1 MNAPI
6 HNTERHTEH
15 DTKALQE
22 LDKNNYM
29 HPFTDS
35 KAMHEKGTRIVTGAD
50 GCYIFDSE
58 GGKVL
63 DGMAGLWCVN
73 IGYGRDELA
82 DVAAA
87 QMRQL
92 PYYNSFFGTAH
103 PPVIKLAAQL
113 KKLAPDNIS
122 HVFFTGS
129 GSESNDTNVRMVRHY
144 WQAKGQPTKR
154 TIISRHNAYHGS
166 TMASMS
172 LGGMKGMHE
181 QGGIIDGVEHIMQ
194 PHWYHEALAG
204 ETEDELGL
212 RAAQALETK
221 ILEPGAE
228 NVGAFIGEPVQGAGA
243 VIVPPATYWPEI
255 QRICKKYDLLLI
267 ADEVITGFGRTGNW
281 FACETYGIEAD
292 LMPIAKGLSS
302 GYMPIGGVLISER
315 VAKVVIEGGEF
326 AHGYTYSG
334 HPVAAAVASAN
345 VSIIENEGMVEQ
357 VRDVTG
363 PYLQQR
369 LAELLDHP
377 LVGQVRGVGLMA
389 AIELV
394 KDKENHINYPKELEI
409 GGICRDYAL
418 ANGLVMRAV
427 GASMI
432 MCPPLVI
439 SKEEIDELMEITK
452 RSLDQTLA
460 QVAG

>member
-1 MNAPI
+1 MNAKQY
-6 HNTERHTEH
+6 

-22 LDKNNYM
+22 LDKQHYM

-35 KAMHEKGTRIVTGAD
+35 KAMHEKGTRIITGAD
-50 GCYIFDSE
+50 GCYIYDSE

-73 IGYGRDELA
+73 IGYGRHELA
-82 DVAAA
+82 DVAAK
-87 QMRQL
+87 QMREL

-113 KKLAPDNIS
+113 KKLAPDHIS

-144 WQAKGQPTKR
+144 WQAKGQPSKR
-154 TIISRHNAYHGS
+154 IIISRDNAYHGS

-172 LGGMKGMHE
+172 LGGMKGMHD
-181 QGGIIDGVEHIMQ
+181 QGGIIDGIEHIMQ

-204 ETEDELGL
+204 ETEEQLGL

-221 ILEPGAE
+221 IIECGAE

-243 VIVPPATYWPEI
+243 VIVPPASYWPEI
-255 QRICKKYDLLLI
+255 QRICKKYDILLI

-281 FACETYGIEAD
+281 FACETLGIEAD
-292 LMPIAKGLSS
+292 LMTIAKGLSS
-302 GYMPIGGVLISER
+302 GYMPIGGVLISDR
-315 VAKVVIEGGEF
+315 VAKVVIESGEF

-345 VSIIENEGMVEQ
+345 VSIIENEGMIAL
-357 VRDVTG
+357 VRDETG

-369 LAELLDHP
+369 LAELRDHP
-377 LVGQVRGVGLMA
+377 LVGQIRGIGLMA

-394 KDKENHINYPKELEI
+394 KDKESHANYPKEVGI

-427 GASMI
+427 GDSMI
-432 MCPPLVI
+432 MCPPLII
-439 SKEEIDELMEITK
+439 SKLEIDELIEKTRK
-452 RSLDQTLA
+452 SLDQTLT
-460 QVAG
+460 QVEG

>member
-1 MNAPI
+1 MNAKQ
-6 HNTERHTEH
+6 HDTH

-22 LDKNNYM
+22 LDKLHYM

-35 KAMHEKGTRIVTGAD
+35 KAMHEKGTRIITGAD
-50 GCYIFDSE
+50 GCYIYDSE

-82 DVAAA
+82 DVAAQ
-87 QMRQL
+87 QMREL

-113 KKLAPDNIS
+113 KKLAPDHIS

-129 GSESNDTNVRMVRHY
+129 GSEANDTNVRMVRHY
-144 WQAKGQPTKR
+144 WQAKGQPSKR
-154 TIISRHNAYHGS
+154 TIISRDNAYHGS

-172 LGGMKGMHE
+172 LGGMKGMHA
-181 QGGIIDGVEHIMQ
+181 QGGIIDGIEHIMQ

-204 ETEDELGL
+204 ETENELGL

-221 ILEPGAE
+221 ILEIGAE

-255 QRICKKYDLLLI
+255 QRICKKYDLLVI

-281 FACETYGIEAD
+281 FACETFGIEAD

-345 VSIIENEGMVEQ
+345 VSIIENEGMIDQ

-377 LVGQVRGVGLMA
+377 LVGQVRGIGLMA

-394 KDKENHINYPKELEI
+394 QDKESHTNYPKEVGI

-418 ANGLVMRAV
+418 ENGLVMRAV
-427 GASMI
+427 GDSMI
-432 MCPPLVI
+432 MCPPLII
-439 SKEEIDELMEITK
+439 SKLEIDELVEKTK
-452 RSLDQTLA
+452 KSLDQTLT
-460 QVAG
+460 QVEG

>member
-1 MNAPI
+1 MNAKQ
-6 HNTERHTEH
+6 HEGH

-22 LDKNNYM
+22 LDKQSYM

-35 KAMHEKGTRIVTGAD
+35 KAMHEKGTRIITSAD
-50 GCYIFDSE
+50 GCYIYDSE
-58 GGKVL
+58 GGKTL
-63 DGMAGLWCVN
+63 DGMAGLWCVS

-82 DVAAA
+82 DVAAK
-87 QMRQL
+87 QMREL

-113 KKLAPDNIS
+113 KRLAPDNIS

-129 GSESNDTNVRMVRHY
+129 GSESNDTNVRLVRHY
-144 WQAKGQPTKR
+144 WQAKGQPNKR
-154 TIISRHNAYHGS
+154 TIISRDNAYHGS
-166 TMASMS
+166 TMAAMS
-172 LGGMKGMHE
+172 LGGMKGMHA
-181 QGGIIDGVEHIMQ
+181 QGGIIDGIEHIMQ

-204 ETEDELGL
+204 ETADEFGL

-221 ILEPGAE
+221 ILECGAD

-255 QRICKKYDLLLI
+255 QRICKKYDILLI

-281 FACETYGIEAD
+281 FASETLGIKAD
-292 LMPIAKGLSS
+292 LITIAKGLSS

-345 VSIIENEGMVEQ
+345 LSIIEDEGMIGQ
-357 VRDVTG
+357 VRDETG
-363 PYLQQR
+363 PYLQKR
-369 LAELLDHP
+369 IEELLDHP
-377 LVGQVRGVGLMA
+377 LVGQVRGIGLMA
-389 AIELV
+389 AVELV
-394 KDKENHINYPKELEI
+394 QDKESHTNYPKEVGI

-427 GASMI
+427 GDSMI
-432 MCPPLVI
+432 MCPPLII
-439 SKEEIDELMEITK
+439 SKLEIDELIEITK
-452 RSLDQTLA
+452 KSLDQTLT
-460 QVAG
+460 QIEG

>member
-1 MNAPI
+1 MNAKQY
-6 HNTERHTEH
+6 

-22 LDKNNYM
+22 LDKQHYM

-35 KAMHEKGTRIVTGAD
+35 KAMHEKGTRIITGAD
-50 GCYIFDSE
+50 GCYIYDSE

-82 DVAAA
+82 DVAAQ
-87 QMRQL
+87 QMREL

-113 KKLAPDNIS
+113 KKLAPDHIS

-129 GSESNDTNVRMVRHY
+129 GSESNDTIVRMVRHY

-154 TIISRHNAYHGS
+154 IIISRDNAYHGS

-172 LGGMKGMHE
+172 LGGMKGMHA
-181 QGGIIDGVEHIMQ
+181 QGGIIDGIEHIMQ

-204 ETEDELGL
+204 ETEAELGL
-212 RAAQALETK
+212 RAAQALESK
-221 ILEPGAE
+221 ILECGAE
-228 NVGAFIGEPVQGAGA
+228 NVAAFIGEPVQGAGA
-243 VIVPPATYWPEI
+243 VIVPPSTYWPEI
-255 QRICKKYDLLLI
+255 QRICKQYDILLI

-281 FACETYGIEAD
+281 FACETLGIEAD
-292 LMPIAKGLSS
+292 LMTIAKGLSS

-315 VAKVVIEGGEF
+315 VAKVVIDGGEF
-326 AHGYTYSG
+326 THGYTYSG

-345 VSIIENEGMVEQ
+345 VSIIENEGMIEQ

-377 LVGQVRGVGLMA
+377 LVGQVRGIGLMA

-394 KDKENHINYPKELEI
+394 KDKASHTNYPKEVGI

-427 GASMI
+427 GDSMI
-432 MCPPLVI
+432 MCPPLII
-439 SKEEIDELMEITK
+439 SKLEIDELVEKTK
-452 RSLDQTLA
+452 KSLDQTLT
-460 QVAG
+460 QVEG

>member
-1 MNAPI
+1 MNAKQ
-6 HNTERHTEH
+6 HDTH

-22 LDKNNYM
+22 LDKQHYM

-35 KAMHEKGTRIVTGAD
+35 KAMHEKGTRIITGAD
-50 GCYIFDSE
+50 GCYIYDSE

-82 DVAAA
+82 DVAAQ
-87 QMRQL
+87 QMREL

-113 KKLAPDNIS
+113 KKLAPDHIS

-129 GSESNDTNVRMVRHY
+129 GSEANDTNVRMVRHY
-144 WQAKGQPTKR
+144 WQAKGQPSKR
-154 TIISRHNAYHGS
+154 TIISRDNAYHGS

-172 LGGMKGMHE
+172 LGGMKGMHA
-181 QGGIIDGVEHIMQ
+181 QGGIIDGIEHIMQ

-221 ILEPGAE
+221 ILEIGAE

-243 VIVPPATYWPEI
+243 VIVPPVTYWPEI
-255 QRICKKYDLLLI
+255 QRICKKYDLLVI

-281 FACETYGIEAD
+281 FACETFGIEAD

-345 VSIIENEGMVEQ
+345 VSIIENEGMIDQ

-377 LVGQVRGVGLMA
+377 LVGQVRGIGLMA

-394 KDKENHINYPKELEI
+394 QDKESHTNYPKEVGI

-418 ANGLVMRAV
+418 ENGLVMRAV
-427 GASMI
+427 GDSMI
-432 MCPPLVI
+432 MCPPLII
-439 SKEEIDELMEITK
+439 SKLEIDELVEKTK
-452 RSLDQTLA
+452 KSLDQTLT
-460 QVAG
+460 QVEG

>member
-1 MNAPI
+1 MNAKQ
-6 HNTERHTEH
+6 H

-22 LDKNNYM
+22 LDRQHYM

-35 KAMHEKGTRIVTGAD
+35 KAMHEKGTRVITGAD
-50 GCYIFDSE
+50 GCYIYDSE

-73 IGYGRDELA
+73 VGYGRHELA
-82 DVAAA
+82 DVAAK
-87 QMRQL
+87 QMREL

-113 KKLAPDNIS
+113 KKLAPKHIS

-144 WQAKGQPTKR
+144 WQAKGQPSKR
-154 TIISRHNAYHGS
+154 IIISRDNAYHGS

-172 LGGMKGMHE
+172 LGGMKGMHS
-181 QGGIIDGVEHIMQ
+181 QGGIIDGIEHIMQ
-194 PHWYHEALAG
+194 PHWYHEAVAG
-204 ETEDELGL
+204 ETEEELGL

-221 ILEPGAE
+221 IIEGGAE
-228 NVGAFIGEPVQGAGA
+228 NVAAFIGEPVQGAGA
-243 VIVPPATYWPEI
+243 VIVPPSTYWPEI
-255 QRICKKYDLLLI
+255 QRLCKKYDILLI

-281 FACETYGIEAD
+281 FASETLGIEAD
-292 LMPIAKGLSS
+292 LMTIAKGLSS

-315 VAKVVIEGGEF
+315 VAKVVIESGEF

-345 VSIIENEGMVEQ
+345 VSIIENEGMIEK

-369 LAELLDHP
+369 LAELVDHP
-377 LVGQVRGVGLMA
+377 LVGQVRGIGLMA

-394 KDKENHINYPKELEI
+394 QDKESHSNYPKEVGI

-427 GASMI
+427 GDSMI
-432 MCPPLVI
+432 MCPPLII
-439 SKEEIDELMEITK
+439 SKLEIDELIEKIK
-452 RSLDQTLA
+452 KSLDQTLT
-460 QVAG
+460 QVER

>member
-1 MNAPI
+1 MNAKQ
-6 HNTERHTEH
+6 HEGH

-22 LDKNNYM
+22 LDKQSYM

-35 KAMHEKGTRIVTGAD
+35 KAMHEKGTRIITSAD
-50 GCYIFDSE
+50 GCYIYDSE
-58 GGKVL
+58 GGKTL
-63 DGMAGLWCVN
+63 DGMAGLWCVS

-82 DVAAA
+82 DVAAK
-87 QMRQL
+87 QMREL

-113 KKLAPDNIS
+113 KRLAPDNIS

-129 GSESNDTNVRMVRHY
+129 GSESNDTNVRLVRHY
-144 WQAKGQPTKR
+144 WQAKGQPNKR
-154 TIISRHNAYHGS
+154 TIISRDNAYHGS
-166 TMASMS
+166 TMAAMS
-172 LGGMKGMHE
+172 LGGMKGMHA
-181 QGGIIDGVEHIMQ
+181 QGGIIDGIEHIMQ

-204 ETEDELGL
+204 ETADEFGL

-221 ILEPGAE
+221 ILECGAD

-255 QRICKKYDLLLI
+255 QRICKKYDILLI

-281 FACETYGIEAD
+281 FASETLGIKAD
-292 LMPIAKGLSS
+292 LITIAKGLSS
-302 GYMPIGGVLISER
+302 GYMPIGGVLISEK

-345 VSIIENEGMVEQ
+345 LSIIEDEGMIAQ
-357 VRDVTG
+357 VRDETG
-363 PYLQQR
+363 PYLQKR
-369 LAELLDHP
+369 LEELLDHP
-377 LVGQVRGVGLMA
+377 LVGQVRGIGLMA
-389 AIELV
+389 AVELV
-394 KDKENHINYPKELEI
+394 QDKESHTNYPKEVGI

-427 GASMI
+427 GDSMI
-432 MCPPLVI
+432 MCPPLII
-439 SKEEIDELMEITK
+439 SKLEIDELIEITK
-452 RSLDQTLA
+452 KSLDQTLT
-460 QVAG
+460 QIEG

>member
-1 MNAPI
+1 MNAKQ
-6 HNTERHTEH
+6 HDTH

-22 LDKNNYM
+22 LDKQHYM

-35 KAMHEKGTRIVTGAD
+35 KAMHEKGTRIITGAD
-50 GCYIFDSE
+50 GCYIYDSE

-82 DVAAA
+82 DVAAQ
-87 QMRQL
+87 QMREL

-113 KKLAPDNIS
+113 KKLAPDHIS

-129 GSESNDTNVRMVRHY
+129 GSEANDTNVRMVRHY
-144 WQAKGQPTKR
+144 WQAKGQPSKR
-154 TIISRHNAYHGS
+154 TIISRDNAYHGS

-172 LGGMKGMHE
+172 LGGMKGMHA
-181 QGGIIDGVEHIMQ
+181 QGGIIDGIEHIMQ

-221 ILEPGAE
+221 ILEIGAE

-255 QRICKKYDLLLI
+255 QRICKKYDLLVI

-281 FACETYGIEAD
+281 FACETFGIEAD

-345 VSIIENEGMVEQ
+345 VSIIENEGMIDQ

-377 LVGQVRGVGLMA
+377 LVGQVRGIGLMA

-394 KDKENHINYPKELEI
+394 QDKESHTNYPKEVGI

-418 ANGLVMRAV
+418 ENGLVMRAV
-427 GASMI
+427 GDSMI
-432 MCPPLVI
+432 MCPPLII
-439 SKEEIDELMEITK
+439 SKLEIDELVEKTK
-452 RSLDQTLA
+452 KSLDQTLT
-460 QVAG
+460 QVEG

>member
-1 MNAPI
+1 MNAKQ
-6 HNTERHTEH
+6 HEGH

-22 LDKNNYM
+22 LDKQSYM

-35 KAMHEKGTRIVTGAD
+35 KAMHEKGTRIITSAD
-50 GCYIFDSE
+50 GCYIYDSE
-58 GGKVL
+58 GGKTL
-63 DGMAGLWCVN
+63 DGMAGLWCVS

-82 DVAAA
+82 DVAAK
-87 QMRQL
+87 QMREL

-113 KKLAPDNIS
+113 KRLAPDNIS

-129 GSESNDTNVRMVRHY
+129 GSESNDTNVRLVRHY
-144 WQAKGQPTKR
+144 WQAKGQPNKR
-154 TIISRHNAYHGS
+154 TIISRDNAYHGS
-166 TMASMS
+166 TMAAMS
-172 LGGMKGMHE
+172 LGGMKGMHA
-181 QGGIIDGVEHIMQ
+181 QGGIIDGIEHIMQ

-204 ETEDELGL
+204 ETADEFGL

-221 ILEPGAE
+221 ILECGAD

-255 QRICKKYDLLLI
+255 QRICKKYDILLI

-281 FACETYGIEAD
+281 FASETLGIKAD
-292 LMPIAKGLSS
+292 LITIAKGLSS

-345 VSIIENEGMVEQ
+345 LSIIEDEGMIAQ
-357 VRDVTG
+357 VRDETG
-363 PYLQQR
+363 PYLQKR
-369 LAELLDHP
+369 LEELLDHP
-377 LVGQVRGVGLMA
+377 LVGQVRGIGLMA
-389 AIELV
+389 AVELV
-394 KDKENHINYPKELEI
+394 QDKESHTNYPKEVGI

-427 GASMI
+427 GDSMI
-432 MCPPLVI
+432 MCPPLII
-439 SKEEIDELMEITK
+439 SKLEIDELIEITK
-452 RSLDQTLA
+452 KSLDQTLT
-460 QVAG
+460 QIEG

>member
-1 MNAPI
+1 MNAKQ
-6 HNTERHTEH
+6 HEGH

-22 LDKNNYM
+22 LDKQSYM

-35 KAMHEKGTRIVTGAD
+35 KAMHEKGTRIITSAD
-50 GCYIFDSE
+50 GCYIYDSE
-58 GGKVL
+58 GGKTL
-63 DGMAGLWCVN
+63 DGMAGLWCVS

-82 DVAAA
+82 DVAAK
-87 QMRQL
+87 QMREL

-113 KKLAPDNIS
+113 KRLAPDNIS

-129 GSESNDTNVRMVRHY
+129 GSESNDTNVRLVRHY

-154 TIISRHNAYHGS
+154 TIISRDNAYHGS
-166 TMASMS
+166 TMAAMS
-172 LGGMKGMHE
+172 LGGMKGMHA
-181 QGGIIDGVEHIMQ
+181 QGGIIDGIEHIMQ

-204 ETEDELGL
+204 ETADEFGL

-221 ILEPGAE
+221 ILECGAD

-255 QRICKKYDLLLI
+255 QRICKKYDILLI

-281 FACETYGIEAD
+281 FASETLGIKAD
-292 LMPIAKGLSS
+292 LITIAKGLSS

-345 VSIIENEGMVEQ
+345 LSIIEDEGMIAQ
-357 VRDVTG
+357 VRDETG
-363 PYLQQR
+363 PYLQKR
-369 LAELLDHP
+369 LEELLDHP
-377 LVGQVRGVGLMA
+377 LVGQVRGIGLMA
-389 AIELV
+389 AVELV
-394 KDKENHINYPKELEI
+394 QDKESHTNYPKEVGI

-427 GASMI
+427 GDSMI
-432 MCPPLVI
+432 LCPPLII
-439 SKEEIDELMEITK
+439 SKLEIDELIEIIK
-452 RSLDQTLA
+452 KSLDQTLT
-460 QVAG
+460 QVEG

>member
-1 MNAPI
+1 MNAKQ
-6 HNTERHTEH
+6 HEGH

-22 LDKNNYM
+22 LDKQSYM

-35 KAMHEKGTRIVTGAD
+35 KAMHEKGTRIITSAD
-50 GCYIFDSE
+50 GCYIYDSE
-58 GGKVL
+58 GGKTL
-63 DGMAGLWCVN
+63 DGMAGLWCVS

-82 DVAAA
+82 DVAAK
-87 QMRQL
+87 QMREL

-113 KKLAPDNIS
+113 KRLAPDNIS

-144 WQAKGQPTKR
+144 WQAKGQPNKR
-154 TIISRHNAYHGS
+154 TIISRDNAYHGS
-166 TMASMS
+166 TMAAMS
-172 LGGMKGMHE
+172 LGGMKGMHA
-181 QGGIIDGVEHIMQ
+181 QGGIIDGIEHIMQ

-204 ETEDELGL
+204 ETADEFGL

-221 ILEPGAE
+221 ILECGAD

-255 QRICKKYDLLLI
+255 QRICKKYDILLI

-281 FACETYGIEAD
+281 FASETLGIKAD
-292 LMPIAKGLSS
+292 LITIAKGLSS

-345 VSIIENEGMVEQ
+345 LSIIEDEGMIGQ
-357 VRDVTG
+357 VRDETG
-363 PYLQQR
+363 PYLQKR
-369 LAELLDHP
+369 IEELLDHP
-377 LVGQVRGVGLMA
+377 LVGQVRGIGLMA
-389 AIELV
+389 AVELV
-394 KDKENHINYPKELEI
+394 QDKESHTNYPKEVGI

-427 GASMI
+427 GESMI
-432 MCPPLVI
+432 LCPPLII
-439 SKEEIDELMEITK
+439 SKLEIDELIEIIK
-452 RSLDQTLA
+452 KSLDQTLT
-460 QVAG
+460 QVEG

>member
-1 MNAPI
+1 MNAKQ
-6 HNTERHTEH
+6 HESH

-22 LDKNNYM
+22 LDKQSYM

-35 KAMHEKGTRIVTGAD
+35 KAMHEKGTRIITSAD
-50 GCYIFDSE
+50 GCYIYDSE
-58 GGKVL
+58 GGKTL
-63 DGMAGLWCVN
+63 DGMAGLWCVS

-82 DVAAA
+82 DVAAK
-87 QMRQL
+87 QMREL

-113 KKLAPDNIS
+113 KRLAPDNIS

-129 GSESNDTNVRMVRHY
+129 GSESNDTNVRLVRHY
-144 WQAKGQPTKR
+144 WQAKGQPNKR
-154 TIISRHNAYHGS
+154 TIISRDNAYHGS
-166 TMASMS
+166 TMAAMS
-172 LGGMKGMHE
+172 LGGMKGMHA
-181 QGGIIDGVEHIMQ
+181 QGGIIDGIEHIMQ

-204 ETEDELGL
+204 ETADEFGL

-221 ILEPGAE
+221 ILECGAD

-255 QRICKKYDLLLI
+255 QRICKKYDILLI

-281 FACETYGIEAD
+281 FASETLGIKAD
-292 LMPIAKGLSS
+292 LITIAKGLSS

-345 VSIIENEGMVEQ
+345 LSIIEDEGMIAQ
-357 VRDVTG
+357 VRDETG
-363 PYLQQR
+363 PYLQKR
-369 LAELLDHP
+369 IEELLDHP
-377 LVGQVRGVGLMA
+377 LVGQVRGIGLMA
-389 AIELV
+389 AVELV
-394 KDKENHINYPKELEI
+394 QDKESHTNYPKEVGI

-427 GASMI
+427 GDSMI
-432 MCPPLVI
+432 LCPPLII
-439 SKEEIDELMEITK
+439 SKLEIDELIEIIK
-452 RSLDQTLA
+452 KSLDQTLT
-460 QVAG
+460 QVEG

>member
-1 MNAPI
+1 MNAKQ
-6 HNTERHTEH
+6 H
-15 DTKALQE
+15 DTKALQQ
-22 LDKNNYM
+22 LDKQSYM

-35 KAMHEKGTRIVTGAD
+35 KAMHEKGTRIITGAD
-50 GCYIFDSE
+50 GCYIYDSE

-73 IGYGRDELA
+73 VGYGRDELA
-82 DVAAA
+82 DVAAK
-87 QMRQL
+87 QMREL

-129 GSESNDTNVRMVRHY
+129 GSESNDTNIRMVRHY
-144 WQAKGQPTKR
+144 WQVKGQPTKR

-181 QGGIIDGVEHIMQ
+181 QGGIIEGIEHIMQ

-204 ETEDELGL
+204 ETEDQLGL

-221 ILEPGAE
+221 ILELGAE

-281 FACETYGIEAD
+281 FACETLGIEAD
-292 LMPIAKGLSS
+292 LIPIAKGLSS

-315 VAKVVIEGGEF
+315 VAKVVIDGGEF

-345 VSIIENEGMVEQ
+345 VSIIENEGLVEK
-357 VRDVTG
+357 VKYDTG

-377 LVGQVRGVGLMA
+377 LVGQVRGIGLMA

-394 KDKENHINYPKELEI
+394 QDKETHTNYPKEAGV

-427 GASMI
+427 GDSMI
-432 MCPPLVI
+432 MCPPLII
-439 SKEEIDELMEITK
+439 SKAEIDELVEKTK
-452 RSLDQTLA
+452 KSLDQTLA
-460 QVAG
+460 QVKG

>member
-1 MNAPI
+1 MNAKQ
-6 HNTERHTEH
+6 HESH

-22 LDKNNYM
+22 LDKQSYM

-35 KAMHEKGTRIVTGAD
+35 KAMHEKGTRIITSAD
-50 GCYIFDSE
+50 GCYIYDSE
-58 GGKVL
+58 GGKTL
-63 DGMAGLWCVN
+63 DGMAGLWCVS

-82 DVAAA
+82 DVAAK
-87 QMRQL
+87 QMREL

-113 KKLAPDNIS
+113 KRLAPDNIS

-144 WQAKGQPTKR
+144 WQAKGQPNKR
-154 TIISRHNAYHGS
+154 TIISRDNAYHGS
-166 TMASMS
+166 TMAAMS
-172 LGGMKGMHE
+172 LGGMKGMHA
-181 QGGIIDGVEHIMQ
+181 QGGIIDGIEHIMQ

-204 ETEDELGL
+204 ETADEFGL

-221 ILEPGAE
+221 ILECGAD

-255 QRICKKYDLLLI
+255 QRICKKYHILLI

-281 FACETYGIEAD
+281 FASETLGIKAD
-292 LMPIAKGLSS
+292 LITIAKGLSS

-345 VSIIENEGMVEQ
+345 LSIIEDEGMIGQ
-357 VRDVTG
+357 VRDETG
-363 PYLQQR
+363 PYLQKR
-369 LAELLDHP
+369 IEELLDHP
-377 LVGQVRGVGLMA
+377 LVGQVRGIGLMA
-389 AIELV
+389 AVELV
-394 KDKENHINYPKELEI
+394 QDKESHTNYPKEVGI

-427 GASMI
+427 GDSMI
-432 MCPPLVI
+432 LCPPLII
-439 SKEEIDELMEITK
+439 SKLEIDELIEIIK
-452 RSLDQTLA
+452 KSLNQTLT
-460 QVAG
+460 QVEG

>member
-1 MNAPI
+1 MNATP
-6 HNTERHTEH
+6 H

-22 LDKNNYM
+22 LDRQHYM

-35 KAMHEKGTRIVTGAD
+35 KAMHEKGTRIITRAD
-50 GCYIFDSE
+50 GCYIYDSE

-73 IGYGRDELA
+73 IGYGRNELA
-82 DVAAA
+82 DVAAQ
-87 QMRQL
+87 QMREL

-113 KKLAPDNIS
+113 KKLAPKHIS

-154 TIISRHNAYHGS
+154 IIISRDNAYHGS

-172 LGGMKGMHE
+172 LGGMKGMHS
-181 QGGIIDGVEHIMQ
+181 QGGIIDGIEHIMQ
-194 PHWYHEALAG
+194 PHWYHEALPG

-221 ILEPGAE
+221 IIECGVD
-228 NVGAFIGEPVQGAGA
+228 NVAAFIGEPVQGAGA
-243 VIVPPATYWPEI
+243 VIVPPSTYWPEI
-255 QRICKKYDLLLI
+255 QRICKKYDILLI

-281 FACETYGIEAD
+281 FASETLGIEAD
-292 LMPIAKGLSS
+292 LMTIAKGLSS

-345 VSIIENEGMVEQ
+345 VSIIENEGMIDQ

-377 LVGQVRGVGLMA
+377 LVGQVRGIGLMG

-394 KDKENHINYPKELEI
+394 KDKQSHANYPKEVGI

-427 GASMI
+427 GESMI
-432 MCPPLVI
+432 MCPPLII
-439 SKEEIDELMEITK
+439 SKLEIDELIEITK
-452 RSLDQTLA
+452 KSLDQTLT
-460 QVAG
+460 QVEG

>member
-1 MNAPI
+1 MNAKQ
-6 HNTERHTEH
+6 HESH

-22 LDKNNYM
+22 LDKQSYM

-35 KAMHEKGTRIVTGAD
+35 KAMHEKGTRIITSAD
-50 GCYIFDSE
+50 GCYIYDSE
-58 GGKVL
+58 GGKTL
-63 DGMAGLWCVN
+63 DGMAGLWCVS

-82 DVAAA
+82 DVAAK
-87 QMRQL
+87 QMREL

-113 KKLAPDNIS
+113 KRLAPDNIS

-154 TIISRHNAYHGS
+154 TIISRDNAYHGS

-172 LGGMKGMHE
+172 LGGMKGMHA
-181 QGGIIDGVEHIMQ
+181 QGGIIDGIEHIMQ
-194 PHWYHEALAG
+194 PHWYHEALSG
-204 ETEDELGL
+204 ETADEFGL

-221 ILEPGAE
+221 ILECGAD

-255 QRICKKYDLLLI
+255 QRICKKYDILLI

-281 FACETYGIEAD
+281 FASETLGIKAD
-292 LMPIAKGLSS
+292 LITIAKGLSS

-345 VSIIENEGMVEQ
+345 LSIIEDEGMIGQ
-357 VRDVTG
+357 VRDETG

-377 LVGQVRGVGLMA
+377 LVGQVRGIGLMA
-389 AIELV
+389 AVELV
-394 KDKENHINYPKELEI
+394 QDKESHTNYPKEVGI

-427 GASMI
+427 GDSMI
-432 MCPPLVI
+432 MCPPLII
-439 SKEEIDELMEITK
+439 SKLEIDELIEIIK
-452 RSLDQTLA
+452 KSLDQTLT
-460 QVAG
+460 QVEG

>member
-6 HNTERHTEH
+6 HNTERNTEH

-22 LDKNNYM
+22 LDKQNYM

-35 KAMHEKGTRIVTGAD
+35 KALHEKGTRIITGAD

-172 LGGMKGMHE
+172 LGGMKGMHD

-204 ETEDELGL
+204 ESEDELGL

-221 ILEPGAE
+221 ILELGAE

-315 VAKVVIEGGEF
+315 VAKVVIDGGEF

-394 KDKENHINYPKELEI
+394 QDKENHTNYPKDVAI

-427 GASMI
+427 GDSMI
-432 MCPPLVI
+432 MCPPLII
-439 SKEEIDELMEITK
+439 SKAQIDELMDITK

-460 QVAG
+460 QVTG

>member
-1 MNAPI
+1 MNAKQ
-6 HNTERHTEH
+6 HESH

-22 LDKNNYM
+22 LDKQSYM

-35 KAMHEKGTRIVTGAD
+35 KAMHEKGTRIITSAD
-50 GCYIFDSE
+50 GCYIYDSE
-58 GGKVL
+58 GGKTL
-63 DGMAGLWCVN
+63 DGMAGLWCVS

-82 DVAAA
+82 DVAAK
-87 QMRQL
+87 QMREL

-113 KKLAPDNIS
+113 KRLAPDNIS

-129 GSESNDTNVRMVRHY
+129 GSESNDTNVRLVRHY

-154 TIISRHNAYHGS
+154 TIISRDNAYHGS
-166 TMASMS
+166 TMAAMS
-172 LGGMKGMHE
+172 LGGMKGMHA
-181 QGGIIDGVEHIMQ
+181 QGGIIDGIEHIMQ

-204 ETEDELGL
+204 ETADEFGL

-221 ILEPGAE
+221 ILECGAD

-255 QRICKKYDLLLI
+255 QRICKKYHILLI

-281 FACETYGIEAD
+281 FASETLGIKAD
-292 LMPIAKGLSS
+292 LITIAKGLSS

-345 VSIIENEGMVEQ
+345 LSIIEDEGMIAQ
-357 VRDVTG
+357 VRDETG

-377 LVGQVRGVGLMA
+377 LVGQVRGIGLMA
-389 AIELV
+389 AVELV
-394 KDKENHINYPKELEI
+394 QDKESHTNYPKEVGI

-427 GASMI
+427 GDSMI
-432 MCPPLVI
+432 LCPPLII
-439 SKEEIDELMEITK
+439 SKLEIDELIEIIK
-452 RSLDQTLA
+452 KSLDQTLT
-460 QVAG
+460 QVEG

>member
-1 MNAPI
+1 MNAKQ
-6 HNTERHTEH
+6 HESH

-22 LDKNNYM
+22 LDKHSYM

-35 KAMHEKGTRIVTGAD
+35 KAMHEKGTRIITSAD
-50 GCYIFDSE
+50 GCYIYDSE
-58 GGKVL
+58 GGKTL
-63 DGMAGLWCVN
+63 DGMAGLWCVS

-82 DVAAA
+82 DVAAK
-87 QMRQL
+87 QMREL

-113 KKLAPDNIS
+113 KRLAPDNIS

-154 TIISRHNAYHGS
+154 TIISRDNAYHGS

-172 LGGMKGMHE
+172 LGGMKGMHA
-181 QGGIIDGVEHIMQ
+181 QGGIIDGIEHIMQ

-204 ETEDELGL
+204 ETADEFGL

-221 ILEPGAE
+221 ILECGAD

-255 QRICKKYDLLLI
+255 QRICKKYDILLI

-281 FACETYGIEAD
+281 FASETLGIKAD
-292 LMPIAKGLSS
+292 LITIAKGLSS

-345 VSIIENEGMVEQ
+345 LSIIEDEGMIGQ
-357 VRDVTG
+357 VRDETG
-363 PYLQQR
+363 PYLQKR
-369 LAELLDHP
+369 LEELLDHP
-377 LVGQVRGVGLMA
+377 LVGQVRGIGLMA
-389 AIELV
+389 AVELV
-394 KDKENHINYPKELEI
+394 QDKESHTNYPKEVGI

-427 GASMI
+427 GESMI
-432 MCPPLVI
+432 MCPPLII
-439 SKEEIDELMEITK
+439 SKLEIDELIEIIK
-452 RSLDQTLA
+452 KSLDQTLT
-460 QVAG
+460 QVEG

>member
-1 MNAPI
+1 
-6 HNTERHTEH
+6 
-15 DTKALQE
+15 
-22 LDKNNYM
+22 M

-35 KAMHEKGTRIVTGAD
+35 KAMHEKGTRIITGAD
-50 GCYIFDSE
+50 GCYIYDSE

-73 IGYGRDELA
+73 VGYGRHELA
-82 DVAAA
+82 DVAAK
-87 QMRQL
+87 QMREL

-113 KKLAPDNIS
+113 KKLAPKHIS

-144 WQAKGQPTKR
+144 WQAKGQPSKR
-154 TIISRHNAYHGS
+154 IIISRDNAYHGS

-172 LGGMKGMHE
+172 LGGMKGMHS
-181 QGGIIDGVEHIMQ
+181 QGGIIDGIEHIMQ
-194 PHWYHEALAG
+194 PHWYHEAFAG
-204 ETEDELGL
+204 ETEEELGL

-221 ILEPGAE
+221 IIECGAE
-228 NVGAFIGEPVQGAGA
+228 NVAAFIGEPVQGAGA
-243 VIVPPATYWPEI
+243 VIVPPSTYWPEI
-255 QRICKKYDLLLI
+255 QRLCKKYDILLI

-281 FACETYGIEAD
+281 FASETLGIEAD
-292 LMPIAKGLSS
+292 LMTIAKGLSS

-315 VAKVVIEGGEF
+315 VAKVVIESGEF

-345 VSIIENEGMVEQ
+345 VSIIENEGMIEK

-369 LAELLDHP
+369 LAELVDHP
-377 LVGQVRGVGLMA
+377 LVGQVRGIGLMA

-394 KDKENHINYPKELEI
+394 QDKESHSNYPKEVGI

-427 GASMI
+427 GDSMI
-432 MCPPLVI
+432 MCPPLII
-439 SKEEIDELMEITK
+439 SKLEIDELIEKIK
-452 RSLDQTLA
+452 KSLDQTLT
-460 QVAG
+460 QVER

>member
-6 HNTERHTEH
+6 HNTEH

-22 LDKNNYM
+22 LDKQNYM

-35 KAMHEKGTRIVTGAD
+35 KALHEKGTRIVTGAD

-172 LGGMKGMHE
+172 LGGMKGMHD

-221 ILEPGAE
+221 ILELGAE

-315 VAKVVIEGGEF
+315 VAKVVIDGGEF

-394 KDKENHINYPKELEI
+394 QDKENHTNYPKDLAI

-427 GASMI
+427 GDSMI

-439 SKEEIDELMEITK
+439 SKAEIDELMDITK

>member
-1 MNAPI
+1 MNAKQ
-6 HNTERHTEH
+6 HESH

-22 LDKNNYM
+22 LDKQSYM

-35 KAMHEKGTRIVTGAD
+35 KAMHEKGTRIITSAD
-50 GCYIFDSE
+50 GCYIYDSE
-58 GGKVL
+58 GGKTL
-63 DGMAGLWCVN
+63 DGMAGLWCVS

-82 DVAAA
+82 DVAAK
-87 QMRQL
+87 QMREL

-113 KKLAPDNIS
+113 KRLAPDNIS

-129 GSESNDTNVRMVRHY
+129 GSESNDTNVRLVRHY

-154 TIISRHNAYHGS
+154 TIISRDNAYHGS
-166 TMASMS
+166 TMAAMS
-172 LGGMKGMHE
+172 LGGMKGMHA
-181 QGGIIDGVEHIMQ
+181 QGGIIDGIEHIMQ

-204 ETEDELGL
+204 ETADEFGL

-221 ILEPGAE
+221 ILECGAD

-255 QRICKKYDLLLI
+255 QRICKKYDILLI

-281 FACETYGIEAD
+281 FASETLGIKAD
-292 LMPIAKGLSS
+292 LITIAKGLSS

-345 VSIIENEGMVEQ
+345 LSIIEDEGMIAQ
-357 VRDVTG
+357 VRDETG
-363 PYLQQR
+363 PYLQKR
-369 LAELLDHP
+369 IEELLDHP
-377 LVGQVRGVGLMA
+377 LVGQVRGIGLMA
-389 AIELV
+389 AVELV
-394 KDKENHINYPKELEI
+394 QDKESHTNYPKEVGI

-427 GASMI
+427 GDSMI
-432 MCPPLVI
+432 LCPPLII
-439 SKEEIDELMEITK
+439 SKLEIDELIEIIK
-452 RSLDQTLA
+452 KSLDQTLT
-460 QVAG
+460 QVEG

>member
-1 MNAPI
+1 MNAKQ
-6 HNTERHTEH
+6 HEGH

-22 LDKNNYM
+22 LDKQSYM

-35 KAMHEKGTRIVTGAD
+35 KAMHEKGTRIITSAD
-50 GCYIFDSE
+50 GCYIYDSE
-58 GGKVL
+58 GGKTL
-63 DGMAGLWCVN
+63 DGMAGLWCVS

-82 DVAAA
+82 DVAAK
-87 QMRQL
+87 QMREL

-113 KKLAPDNIS
+113 KRLAPDNIS

-129 GSESNDTNVRMVRHY
+129 GSESNDTNVRLVRHY
-144 WQAKGQPTKR
+144 WQAKGQPNKR
-154 TIISRHNAYHGS
+154 TIISRDNAYHGS
-166 TMASMS
+166 TMAAMS
-172 LGGMKGMHE
+172 LGGMKGMHA
-181 QGGIIDGVEHIMQ
+181 QGGIIDGIEHIMQ

-204 ETEDELGL
+204 ETADEFGL

-221 ILEPGAE
+221 ILECGAD

-255 QRICKKYDLLLI
+255 QRICKKYDILLI

-281 FACETYGIEAD
+281 FASETLGIKAD
-292 LMPIAKGLSS
+292 LITIAKGLSS
-302 GYMPIGGVLISER
+302 GYMPIGGVLISEK

-345 VSIIENEGMVEQ
+345 LSIIEDEGMIAQ
-357 VRDVTG
+357 VRDETG
-363 PYLQQR
+363 PYLQKR
-369 LAELLDHP
+369 IEELLDHP
-377 LVGQVRGVGLMA
+377 LVGQVRGIGLMA
-389 AIELV
+389 AVELV
-394 KDKENHINYPKELEI
+394 QDKESHTNYPKEVGI

-427 GASMI
+427 GDSMI
-432 MCPPLVI
+432 MCPPLII
-439 SKEEIDELMEITK
+439 SKLEIDELIEITK
-452 RSLDQTLA
+452 KSLDQTLT
-460 QVAG
+460 QIEG

>member
-1 MNAPI
+1 MNASM
-6 HNTERHTEH
+6 HNTKH

-22 LDKNNYM
+22 LDKQHYM

-35 KAMHEKGTRIVTGAD
+35 KAMHEKGTRIITGAD
-50 GCYIFDSE
+50 GCYIYDSE

-63 DGMAGLWCVN
+63 DGMAGLWCVA
-73 IGYGRDELA
+73 IGYGRHELA

-87 QMRQL
+87 QMREL

-103 PPVIKLAAQL
+103 PPVIKLAEQL
-113 KKLAPDNIS
+113 IKLAPDNIS

-144 WQAKGQPTKR
+144 WQAKGQASKR
-154 TIISRHNAYHGS
+154 TIISRHNSYHGS
-166 TMASMS
+166 TMAAMS

-181 QGGIIDGVEHIMQ
+181 QGGIIDGIEHIMQ
-194 PHWYHEALAG
+194 PHWYHEAQPG
-204 ETEDELGL
+204 ETVDELGL
-212 RAAQALETK
+212 RAAQELETK
-221 ILEPGAE
+221 ILELGAD

-281 FACETYGIEAD
+281 FGCETFGIEAD
-292 LMPIAKGLSS
+292 LIPIAKGLSS

-315 VAKVVIEGGEF
+315 VAKVVIDGGEF
-326 AHGYTYSG
+326 NHGYTYSG

-394 KDKENHINYPKELEI
+394 QDKEQHKNYPKDLGV
-409 GGICRDYAL
+409 GGICRDFAL

-427 GASMI
+427 GDSMI
-432 MCPPLVI
+432 ICPPLVI
-439 SKEEIDELMEITK
+439 SKAEIDELMEKTQK
-452 RSLDQTLA
+452 SLDQTLV
-460 QVAG
+460 QIQG

>member
-1 MNAPI
+1 MNAKQ
-6 HNTERHTEH
+6 HESH

-22 LDKNNYM
+22 LDKQSYM

-35 KAMHEKGTRIVTGAD
+35 KAMHEKGTRIITSAD
-50 GCYIFDSE
+50 GCYIYDSE
-58 GGKVL
+58 GGKTL
-63 DGMAGLWCVN
+63 DGMAGLWCVS

-82 DVAAA
+82 DVAAK
-87 QMRQL
+87 QMREL

-113 KKLAPDNIS
+113 KRLAPDNIS

-129 GSESNDTNVRMVRHY
+129 GSESNDTNVRLVRHY
-144 WQAKGQPTKR
+144 WQAKGQPNKR
-154 TIISRHNAYHGS
+154 TIISRDNAYHGS
-166 TMASMS
+166 TMAAMS
-172 LGGMKGMHE
+172 LGGMKGMHA
-181 QGGIIDGVEHIMQ
+181 QGGIIDGIEHIMQ

-204 ETEDELGL
+204 ETADEFGL

-221 ILEPGAE
+221 ILECGAD

-255 QRICKKYDLLLI
+255 QRICKKYDILLI

-281 FACETYGIEAD
+281 FASETLGIKAD
-292 LMPIAKGLSS
+292 LITIAKGLSS

-345 VSIIENEGMVEQ
+345 LSIIEDEGMIGQ
-357 VRDVTG
+357 VRDETG
-363 PYLQQR
+363 PYLQKR
-369 LAELLDHP
+369 LEELLDHP
-377 LVGQVRGVGLMA
+377 LVGQVRGIGLMA
-389 AIELV
+389 AVELV
-394 KDKENHINYPKELEI
+394 QDKESHTNYPKEVGI

-427 GASMI
+427 GDSMI
-432 MCPPLVI
+432 LCPPLII
-439 SKEEIDELMEITK
+439 SKLEIDELIEIIK
-452 RSLDQTLA
+452 KSLDQTLT
-460 QVAG
+460 QVEG

>member
-1 MNAPI
+1 MNAKQ
-6 HNTERHTEH
+6 HDTH

-22 LDKNNYM
+22 LDKQHYM

-35 KAMHEKGTRIVTGAD
+35 KAMHEKGTRIITGAD
-50 GCYIFDSE
+50 GCYIYDSE

-82 DVAAA
+82 DVAAQ
-87 QMRQL
+87 QMREL

-113 KKLAPDNIS
+113 KKLAPDHIS

-129 GSESNDTNVRMVRHY
+129 GSEANDTNVRMVRHY
-144 WQAKGQPTKR
+144 WQAKGQPSKR
-154 TIISRHNAYHGS
+154 TIISRDNAYHGS

-172 LGGMKGMHE
+172 LGGMKGMHA
-181 QGGIIDGVEHIMQ
+181 QGGIIDGIEHIMQ

-204 ETEDELGL
+204 ETENELGL

-221 ILEPGAE
+221 ILEIGAE

-255 QRICKKYDLLLI
+255 QRICKKYDLLVI

-281 FACETYGIEAD
+281 FACETFGIEAD

-345 VSIIENEGMVEQ
+345 VSIIENEGMIDQ

-377 LVGQVRGVGLMA
+377 LVGQVRGIGLMA

-394 KDKENHINYPKELEI
+394 QDKESHTNYPKEVGI

-418 ANGLVMRAV
+418 ENGLVMRAV
-427 GASMI
+427 GDSMI
-432 MCPPLVI
+432 MCPPLII
-439 SKEEIDELMEITK
+439 SKLEIDELVEKTK
-452 RSLDQTLA
+452 KSLDQTLT
-460 QVAG
+460 QVEG

>member
-1 MNAPI
+1 M
-6 HNTERHTEH
+6 
-15 DTKALQE
+15 
-22 LDKNNYM
+22 
-29 HPFTDS
+29 
-35 KAMHEKGTRIVTGAD
+35 
-50 GCYIFDSE
+50 
-58 GGKVL
+58 L

-73 IGYGRDELA
+73 IGYGRHELA
-82 DVAAA
+82 DVAAK
-87 QMRQL
+87 QMREL

-113 KKLAPDNIS
+113 KKLAPDHIS

-144 WQAKGQPTKR
+144 WQAKGQPSKR
-154 TIISRHNAYHGS
+154 IIISRDNAYHGS

-172 LGGMKGMHE
+172 LGGMKGMHD
-181 QGGIIDGVEHIMQ
+181 QGGIIDGIEHIMQ

-204 ETEDELGL
+204 ETEEQLGL

-221 ILEPGAE
+221 IIECGAE

-243 VIVPPATYWPEI
+243 VIVPPASYWPEI
-255 QRICKKYDLLLI
+255 QRICKKYDILLI

-281 FACETYGIEAD
+281 FACETLGIEAD
-292 LMPIAKGLSS
+292 LMTIAKGLSS
-302 GYMPIGGVLISER
+302 GYMPIGGVLISDR
-315 VAKVVIEGGEF
+315 VAKVVIESGEF

-345 VSIIENEGMVEQ
+345 VSIIENEGMIAL
-357 VRDVTG
+357 VRDETG

-369 LAELLDHP
+369 LAELQDHP
-377 LVGQVRGVGLMA
+377 LVGQIRGIGLMA

-394 KDKENHINYPKELEI
+394 KDKESHANYPKEVGI

-427 GASMI
+427 GDSMI
-432 MCPPLVI
+432 MCPPLII
-439 SKEEIDELMEITK
+439 SKLEIDELIEKTRK
-452 RSLDQTLA
+452 SLDQTLT
-460 QVAG
+460 QVEG

>member
-1 MNAPI
+1 MNAKQ
-6 HNTERHTEH
+6 HESH

-22 LDKNNYM
+22 LDKQSYM

-35 KAMHEKGTRIVTGAD
+35 KAMHEKGTRIITSAD
-50 GCYIFDSE
+50 GCYIYDSE
-58 GGKVL
+58 GGKTL

-82 DVAAA
+82 DVAAK
-87 QMRQL
+87 QMREL

-113 KKLAPDNIS
+113 KRLAPDNIS

-154 TIISRHNAYHGS
+154 TIISRDNAYHGS

-172 LGGMKGMHE
+172 LGGMKGMHA
-181 QGGIIDGVEHIMQ
+181 QGGIIDGIEHIMQ

-204 ETEDELGL
+204 ETADEFGL

-221 ILEPGAE
+221 ILECGAD

-255 QRICKKYDLLLI
+255 QRICKKYDILLI

-281 FACETYGIEAD
+281 FASETLGIKAD
-292 LMPIAKGLSS
+292 LITIAKGLSS
-302 GYMPIGGVLISER
+302 GYIPIGGVLISER

-345 VSIIENEGMVEQ
+345 LSIIEDEGMIGQ
-357 VRDVTG
+357 VRDETG
-363 PYLQQR
+363 PYLQKR
-369 LAELLDHP
+369 LEELLDHP
-377 LVGQVRGVGLMA
+377 LVGQVRGIGLMA
-389 AIELV
+389 AVELV
-394 KDKENHINYPKELEI
+394 QDKESHTNYPKEVGI

-427 GASMI
+427 GESMI
-432 MCPPLVI
+432 MCPPLII
-439 SKEEIDELMEITK
+439 SKLEIDELIEIIK
-452 RSLDQTLA
+452 KSLDQTLT
-460 QVAG
+460 QVEG

>member
-6 HNTERHTEH
+6 HNTESNTEH

-22 LDKNNYM
+22 LDKQNYM

-129 GSESNDTNVRMVRHY
+129 GSESNDTNIRMVRHY
-144 WQAKGQPTKR
+144 WQVKGQPTKR

-212 RAAQALETK
+212 RAAQALEVK
-221 ILEPGAE
+221 ILELGAE

-315 VAKVVIEGGEF
+315 VAKVVIDGGEF

-389 AIELV
+389 AFELV
-394 KDKENHINYPKELEI
+394 QDKASHTNYPKDLGI

-427 GASMI
+427 GESMI
-432 MCPPLVI
+432 LCPPLVI
-439 SKEEIDELMEITK
+439 SKAEIDELMDIIK

-460 QVAG
+460 QVSG